1 MKIELEVELT
11 DKPGELVRCLEP
23 ISAQGGNILQVIHHR
38 SQSVGKGVA
47 PVSIHFEVE
56 NIDVIKDIKNT
67 IEKQGVHVV
76 KWAQE
81 FVGFKKIVLLIG
93 HVFQKDITDTII
105 RLLDSGVLVN
115 EVNAK
120 ITQKEEVSTV
130 KFSIVGDTEQKIQDA
145 MNLCKEI
152 CMEKGLF
159 LIRG

>member
-23 ISAQGGNILQVIHHR
+23 ISALGGNILQVIHSRAR
-38 SQSVGKGVA
+38 SATKGVA
-47 PVSIHFEVE
+47 PVSIHFEIENLDVVE
-56 NIDVIKDIKNT
+56 DIKLL
-67 IEKQGVHVV
+67 IEKQRVRVI

-81 FVGFKKIVLLIG
+81 FVGFKQVFILIG

-130 KFSIVGDTEQKIQDA
+130 KFSIVGNTEQEIQQA

>member
-38 SQSVGKGVA
+38 SRSVGKGIA

-56 NIDVIKDIKNT
+56 NIDVIEDIKNA
-67 IEKQGVHVV
+67 IEQQGVHVV
-76 KWAQE
+76 KWEQE

-145 MNLCKEI
+145 MNLCKDI
-152 CMEKGLF
+152 CKEKGLF

>member
-1 MKIELEVELT
+1 LKIELEVELS
-11 DKPGELVRCLEP
+11 DRPGELVRCLEP
-23 ISAQGGNILQVIHHR
+23 ISALGGNILQVIHSR
-38 SQSVGKGVA
+38 ALSVRKGVA
-47 PVSIHFEVE
+47 PVSIHFEIE
-56 NIDVIKDIKNT
+56 NIDVIEDIKLLM
-67 IEKQGVHVV
+67 EKQGVHVV

-130 KFSIVGDTEQKIQDA
+130 KFSIVGNTEQEIQQA

>member
-11 DKPGELVRCLEP
+11 DKPGELVKCLEP
-23 ISAQGGNILQVIHHR
+23 ISAQGGNILQVIHSR
-38 SQSVGKGVA
+38 SRSVGKGVA
-47 PVSIHFEVE
+47 PVSIHFEIE
-56 NIDVIKDIKNT
+56 NIDVIEDIKNA

-93 HVFQKDITDTII
+93 HVFQKDITDTIV

-130 KFSIVGDTEQKIQDA
+130 KFSIVGDTEQKIQEA

>member
-11 DKPGELVRCLEP
+11 DKPGELVKCLEP
-23 ISAQGGNILQVIHHR
+23 ISALGGNILQVIHHR
-38 SQSVGKGVA
+38 SRSVGKGVT

-56 NIDVIKDIKNT
+56 NIDVIEDIKNA
-67 IEKQGVHVV
+67 IESQGVHVV

-81 FVGFKKIVLLIG
+81 FVGFKHVVILIG

-130 KFSIVGDTEQKIQDA
+130 KFSIVGDTEQTIQEA
-145 MNLCKEI
+145 LNLCKEI
-152 CMEKGLF
+152 CKEKELF
-159 LIRG
+159 LIRS